1 MTASPSFTIRTDE
14 RKVQLQ
20 AQPMTVTVTV
30 TGAAGKLGSHVC
42 RTLVEAGY
50 GVRATDKAGRR
61 RMKLK
66 LEVANLL
73 DRDACYR
80 LVTGAGAVVHLA
92 NYSDMVISDV
102 QKLFNENV
110 AMNMNVFHA
119 ALKSGVSRIIFASS
133 IQVLGGHGLASG
145 DTSDAVPYLP
155 LDGDAPANPRNAY
168 ALSKQVGEILLE
180 YVSRQSQISC
190 VAIRYPWLIEQA
202 RHALPRKTR
211 ARASH
216 LEGVFSYLSYTDAA
230 SLVLAILRNPLPGFR
245 IYLPAHPKPRRTKS
259 PADLIREY
267 YPGVPLRRPLEEIES
282 LVDISR
288 IQNET
293 GWSPV
298 GSVGP
303 R

>member
-1 MTASPSFTIRTDE
+1 M
-14 RKVQLQ
+14 K
-20 AQPMTVTVTV
+20 VTV
-30 TGAAGKLGSHVC
+30 TGAAGKLGIHVC
-42 RTLVEAGY
+42 RALVEAGY
-50 GVRATDKAGRR
+50 SVRATDKAGRR
-61 RMKLK
+61 RMRLK
-66 LEVANLL
+66 LEVADLL
-73 DRDACYR
+73 DRDACDR

-92 NYSDMVISDV
+92 NYSDMVISDA

-119 ALKSGVSRIIFASS
+119 ALRSGVPRIIFASS
-133 IQVLGGHGLASG
+133 IQVLGGHGLAGGDPSG
-145 DTSDAVPYLP
+145 AVPYLP

-202 RHALPRKTR
+202 DHALPRKTR

-216 LEGVFSYLSYTDAA
+216 LEGVFSCLSYADAA

-245 IYLPAHPKPRRTKS
+245 VYLPAHPNPRRAES
-259 PADLIREY
+259 PANLIREY
-267 YPGVPLRRPLEEIES
+267 YPGVPLRRPLEKIES

-288 IQNET
+288 IQDET
-293 GWSPV
+293 GWSPA
-298 GSVGP
+298 GSLGP

>member
-1 MTASPSFTIRTDE
+1 LKT
-14 RKVQLQ
+14 
-20 AQPMTVTVTV
+20 QPMTVTVTGA
-30 TGAAGKLGSHVC
+30 TGRLGIHVC
-42 RTLVEAGY
+42 RALVEAGY
-50 GVRATDKAGRR
+50 SVRATDKTGRR
-61 RMKLK
+61 RMMLK
-66 LEVANLL
+66 LEVADLL
-73 DRDACYR
+73 DRDACYS

-92 NYSDMVISDV
+92 NYSDMVISDA

-110 AMNMNVFHA
+110 AMTMNVFHA
-119 ALKSGVSRIIFASS
+119 ALRSGVSRIIFASS
-133 IQVLGGHGLASG
+133 IQVLGGHGLAGAETG
-145 DTSDAVPYLP
+145 DVVPYLP

-190 VAIRYPWLIEQA
+190 VAIRYPWLIEQT
-202 RHALPRKTR
+202 RHAFPRKTR

-230 SLVLAILRNPLPGFR
+230 SLILAILRNPLPGFR
-245 IYLPAHPKPRRTKS
+245 IYLPAHPKPRRTES

-288 IQNET
+288 IQDET

-298 GSVGP
+298 GPVGP

>member
-1 MTASPSFTIRTDE
+1 M
-14 RKVQLQ
+14 
-20 AQPMTVTVTV
+20 TVTV
-30 TGAAGKLGSHVC
+30 TGAAGKLGIHVC
-42 RTLVEAGY
+42 RALVEAGY
-50 GVRATDKAGRR
+50 KVRATDKGGRR
-61 RMKLK
+61 RMRLK
-66 LEVANLL
+66 LEVADLL

-80 LVTGAGAVVHLA
+80 LITKAGAVVHLA
-92 NYSDMVISDV
+92 NYSDMVISDA

-119 ALKSGVSRIIFASS
+119 ALRSGVSRIIFASS
-133 IQVLGGHGLASG
+133 IQVLGGHGLAG
-145 DTSDAVPYLP
+145 GGPSDAVPFLP

-190 VAIRYPWLIEQA
+190 VAIRYPWLIKQA
-202 RHALPRKTR
+202 RHAAPKKTR
-211 ARASH
+211 GRASH

-245 IYLPAHPKPRRTKS
+245 IYLPADPKPRRTES

-267 YPGVPLRRPLEEIES
+267 YPGVPLRRPLEEIDS

-293 GWSPV
+293 GWSPA

>member
-1 MTASPSFTIRTDE
+1 MINAVI
-14 RKVQLQ
+14 
-20 AQPMTVTVTV
+20 TVTV
-30 TGAAGKLGSHVC
+30 TGAAGKLGIHVC
-42 RTLVEAGY
+42 NALVEAGY
-50 GVRATDKAGRR
+50 SVRATDKTGRR
-61 RMKLK
+61 RRMLK
-66 LEVANLL
+66 LEVADLL
-73 DRDACYR
+73 DQNACYR

-92 NYSDMVISDV
+92 NYSDMVISDA

-110 AMNMNVFHA
+110 AMNMNVFQA
-119 ALKSGVSRIIFASS
+119 ALRSGVSRIIFASS
-133 IQVLGGHGLASG
+133 IQVLGGHGSAGGEASG
-145 DTSDAVPYLP
+145 AVPFLP

-190 VAIRYPWLIEQA
+190 VAIRYPWLIERA
-202 RHALPRKTR
+202 RHAFPRKTR

-230 SLVLAILRNPLPGFR
+230 SLVLAILRNALPGFR
-245 IYLPAHPKPRRTKS
+245 IYLPADPKPRRAES
-259 PADLIREY
+259 PVDLIREY
-267 YPGVPLRRPLEEIES
+267 YPGVPLRRPLEEIEN

-288 IQNET
+288 IRDET

-298 GSVGP
+298 GSAGP

>member
-1 MTASPSFTIRTDE
+1 M
-14 RKVQLQ
+14 K
-20 AQPMTVTVTV
+20 VTV
-30 TGAAGKLGSHVC
+30 TGAAGKLGIHVY
-42 RTLVEAGY
+42 RGLVNAGY
-50 GVRATDKAGRR
+50 SVRATDKISRR
-61 RMKLK
+61 HGPVKVEL
-66 LEVANLL
+66 ADLL
-73 DRDACYR
+73 DREVCYH
-80 LVTGAGAVVHLA
+80 LVAASDAVVHLA
-92 NYSDMVISDV
+92 NYSDMVISDA

-119 ALKSGVSRIIFASS
+119 ALRSGVSRIIFASS

-145 DTSDAVPYLP
+145 DPSDAVPYLP

-202 RHALPRKTR
+202 RHAFSRKTR
-211 ARASH
+211 AQASH
-216 LEGVFSYLSYTDAA
+216 LEGVFSYLSFTDAA

-245 IYLPAHPKPRRTKS
+245 IYLPAHPKPRRTES

-293 GWSPV
+293 GWSPA

>member
-1 MTASPSFTIRTDE
+1 M
-14 RKVQLQ
+14 KV
-20 AQPMTVTVTV
+20 AV
-30 TGAAGKLGSHVC
+30 TGAAGKLGTHVC
-42 RTLVEAGY
+42 RALIEAGY
-50 GVRATDKAGRR
+50 SVRATDKARR
-61 RMKLK
+61 RRIMLN
-66 LEVANLL
+66 LEVADLL
-73 DRDACYR
+73 DRDACDR

-92 NYSDMVISDV
+92 NYSDMMISDV

-110 AMNMNVFHA
+110 AMNMNVFQA
-119 ALKSGVSRIIFASS
+119 ALRGGVSRIIFASS

-202 RHALPRKTR
+202 VHALPKQTR

-216 LEGVFSYLSYTDAA
+216 LEGVFSCLSYTDAA

-245 IYLPAHPKPRRTKS
+245 VYLPAHPNPRRAES
-259 PADLIREY
+259 PANLIREY
-267 YPGVPLRRPLEEIES
+267 YPGVPLRRPLEKIES

-288 IQNET
+288 IQDET
-293 GWSPV
+293 GWSPA
-298 GSVGP
+298 SLLGP

>member
-1 MTASPSFTIRTDE
+1 M
-14 RKVQLQ
+14 K
-20 AQPMTVTVTV
+20 VTV
-30 TGAAGKLGSHVC
+30 TGAAGRLGIHVC
-42 RTLVEAGY
+42 CTLVKAGY
-50 GVRATDKAGRR
+50 SVRATDKKERHR
-61 RMKLK
+61 RMLR
-66 LEVANLL
+66 LEVADLL
-73 DRDACYR
+73 DLDACYR

-92 NYSDMVISDV
+92 NYSDMVISDETW
-102 QKLFNENV
+102 LFNENV

-119 ALKSGVSRIIFASS
+119 ALSSGVSQVIFASS

-168 ALSKQVGEILLE
+168 ALSKKVGEILLE

-190 VAIRYPWLIEQA
+190 VAIRYPWLVEQT

-211 ARASH
+211 ARSSH

-245 IYLPAHPKPRRTKS
+245 IYLPAHPEPRRTES

-298 GSVGP
+298 GSAGP